1 MILSEVILFMNSKT
15 CVIIIFLFLILSLSF
30 SNSTRIGFA
39 FSQENENKDYTFSV
53 GPKDLITINVF
64 NVPELNTTVRI
75 SEDGTI
81 NLPLLGRI
89 DVGGLTRFQLEKKL
103 AALLEK
109 KYLRN
114 AQVTIFIKE
123 YQSKMVSIMGE
134 VEKPGSYEL
143 IGKQSLLQILS
154 TAGGLSP
161 TASDRIIVIRQ
172 YKSGKTG
179 SLVINLDELMV
190 KGNPRMNIPLQPGDI
205 INVPG
210 ERHLDIYVFG
220 QVKNPG
226 HLKVKK
232 NGPITLLKIIAQAGG
247 FAERARKS
255 AVTITRRID
264 GKDVKTRVN
273 VKRILKGKK
282 PDFILIN
289 NDIVYVPESV
299 L

>member
-1 MILSEVILFMNSKT
+1 
-15 CVIIIFLFLILSLSF
+15 
-30 SNSTRIGFA
+30 
-39 FSQENENKDYTFSV
+39 
-53 GPKDLITINVF
+53 
-64 NVPELNTTVRI
+64 
-75 SEDGTI
+75 
-81 NLPLLGRI
+81 
-89 DVGGLTRFQLEKKL
+89 
-103 AALLEK
+103 
-109 KYLRN
+109 
-114 AQVTIFIKE
+114 
-123 YQSKMVSIMGE
+123 
-134 VEKPGSYEL
+134 
-143 IGKQSLLQILS
+143 
-154 TAGGLSP
+154 
-161 TASDRIIVIRQ
+161 
-172 YKSGKTG
+172 
-179 SLVINLDELMV
+179 VINLDELMV